1 MYTSKTSMERWNELV
16 KVTNNILRNGNQNSM
31 FKSTGIIPEQGE
43 KKSQEKPQEKLS
55 LITEVTLTL
64 PSSQV
69 PSRQTEDF
77 APTDLQQAVIW
88 SEILGR
94 PASKRKERRY
104 YGN

>member
-1 MYTSKTSMERWNELV
+1 MYTGKTSMERWNELA

-31 FKSTGIIPEQGE
+31 LKTTIISPEQGE
-43 KKSQEKPQEKLS
+43 KKSQEKLS

-69 PSRQTEDF
+69 TSRQTEDF
-77 APTDLQQAVIW
+77 TATDLQQAVIW